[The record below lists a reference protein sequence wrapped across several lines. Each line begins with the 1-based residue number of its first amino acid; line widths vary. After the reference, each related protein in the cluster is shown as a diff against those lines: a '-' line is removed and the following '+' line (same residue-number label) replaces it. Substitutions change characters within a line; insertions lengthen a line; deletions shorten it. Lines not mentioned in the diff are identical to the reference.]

1 MQTIKRSGILWQQ
14 TNIKINKNLIKHNVS
29 ETCDIFLI
37 NEKKTALRPILVYM
51 HALVYI
57 LKIAVGAPIQNL
69 TYKTLCP
76 YFFSMNLVVTCSER
90 IEFDSEN

>member
-1 MQTIKRSGILWQQ
+1 M
-14 TNIKINKNLIKHNVS
+14 
-29 ETCDIFLI
+29 
-37 NEKKTALRPILVYM
+37 EKKTALRPILVYM

-76 YFFSMNLVVTCSER
+76 YFFY
-90 IEFDSEN
+90 EFSGHMFWKNRVWFWELD